1 MSVNRSTELVMP
13 LTAPGTWDAVIN
25 PKAVI
30 NNVPPLPFYGPM
42 PMPGVGFAA
51 PIPLN
56 NYTSFLSANPKGG
69 MSMNVP
75 LISNASQAPAVAA
88 MPMMGMMGG
97 PVVAPM
103 MQGGADDKK
112 GGFFAAASV
121 GPALSGFPVA
131 PAFPLGRTGALP
143 AATFG
148 TAPIFGG
155 PVMTPMGPNQSVVTI
170 DNKPITTINNTP
182 GAISGALGLGFP
194 GVVGMGG
201 LPKLQMSHPKLPLL
215 PNAVGSVI
223 PPMAAGPAINITP
236 QFTHSA
242 VTVAAPGRTVTTI
255 APNTNNF
262 GNVLSSLIKPLWNSF
277 IHNSN
282 SNNQYAG
289 SGIMIIRDDEID
301 LYKKEKTY
309 NGVKEDYFED
319 AGGPIPQD
327 ILATNDSIEIKLAKN
342 AIRQLAKDISKQEID
357 ITNAGITVEFLNKKF
372 SCPDPTDK
380 GKKYELYRHIDII
393 FENDQ
398 LFNNNQLYRLFLIHA
413 NEINHTMIQPKPD
426 MYAQIKLAEIIMC
439 ATISGNS
446 STFTKCPTTNK
457 GNINISNRV
466 YNGMLTALQKVEG
479 NVSFYHMFINCPK

>member
-1 MSVNRSTELVMP
+1 MSVNKTPNFVMP

-75 LISNASQAPAVAA
+75 LIANASQAPAVAA
-88 MPMMGMMGG
+88 MPMAFPVLNGG
-97 PVVAPM
+97 
-103 MQGGADDKK
+103 GNEKK
-112 GGFFAAASV
+112 GGFLAASV

-148 TAPIFGG
+148 AAPIFGG
-155 PVMTPMGPNQSVVTI
+155 PIMNPMGPNQSVVTI
-170 DNKPITTINNTP
+170 DNKPIATINNTP

-201 LPKLQMSHPKLPLL
+201 LPKLQMTHPKLPLL

-223 PPMAAGPAINITP
+223 PPMAAGPAIGIAP

-262 GNVLSSLIKPLWNSF
+262 GSILSNLWDLFRPKTTSDNFS
-277 IHNSN
+277 
-282 SNNQYAG
+282 G
-289 SGIMIIRDDEID
+289 SGILFITAVND
-301 LYKKEKTY
+301 LVTLYRKERESSTEKGKFINVY
-309 NGVKEDYFED
+309 ED
-319 AGGPIPQD
+319 AGGV
-327 ILATNDSIEIKLAKN
+327 ILEDKDSVKNAKTIDEKLAYS
-342 AIRQLAKDISKQEID
+342 AIEHFFKDGGIDPSKQVNMRTELFKKLTEKQTCKDSNGKDYHFNKYMDID
-357 ITNAGITVEFLNKKF
+357 FKDDWGNNSFYRIYLIF
-372 SCPDPTDK
+372 DHTDK
-380 GKKYELYRHIDII
+380 GNNTKNFPLTNLHICAT
-393 FENDQ
+393 
-398 LFNNNQLYRLFLIHA
+398 A
-413 NEINHTMIQPKPD
+413 NTNKCD
-426 MYAQIKLAEIIMC
+426 GEIISVRVFNALITSMQRVME
-439 ATISGNS
+439 
-446 STFTKCPTTNK
+446 ST
-457 GNINISNRV
+457 
-466 YNGMLTALQKVEG
+466 
-479 NVSFYHMFINCPK
+479 SFWFLVKNCGK